1 MKQMITWFC
10 FWGIK
15 GYYEEYKVDGGGS
28 VEGWVPSAA
37 LPRHLWCQGW
47 ASQLRGLDASHRVG
61 PEYDVLEIR
70 TRTVDGEGKI
80 SRLLAAME
88 ESCTCGDSGCRPWGN
103 ILRKC
108 TEEGV
113 FTLSSLF
120 LLDLWQVQF
129 QSAGHEVGRI
139 LSLLDLEQQWLHQ
152 PSQHWVSR
160 KIDHNP
166 LFDIIPSGW
175 ACFVL

>member
-28 VEGWVPSAA
+28 AEGWVPSAA

-47 ASQLRGLDASHRVG
+47 ANQLRGLDASHWVG

-129 QSAGHEVGRI
+129 HCAGHEVG
-139 LSLLDLEQQWLHQ
+139 
-152 PSQHWVSR
+152 R

-175 ACFVL
+175 AWFVL